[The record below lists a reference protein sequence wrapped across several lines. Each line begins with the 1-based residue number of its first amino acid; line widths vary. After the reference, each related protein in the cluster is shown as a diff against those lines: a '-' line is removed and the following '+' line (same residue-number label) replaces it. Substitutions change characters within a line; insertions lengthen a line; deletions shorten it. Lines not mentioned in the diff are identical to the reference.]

1 MAFRFKLDAV
11 LRFRESVER
20 TEEAVLHR
28 IVREIAEAQLELER
42 IDLRQA
48 QLREQRERDLAQ
60 TLPAVH
66 LLEIVEQEQQLNQIA
81 DGIRTRLQ
89 QLDIQRIRQ
98 MTVYRSAH
106 QDRQVLSELR
116 EQQQRSYGVEQR
128 RQEQKML
135 DDMFLSRWQDRGQDA
150 D

>member
-42 IDLRQA
+42 INLNQA
-48 QLREQRERDLAQ
+48 HLREQRERDLAQ

-66 LLEIVEQEQQLNQIA
+66 LLEIAEQEEQLNQIA
-81 DGIRTRLQ
+81 DGIRTKLQ
-89 QLDIQRIRQ
+89 QLDIQRVKQ
-98 MTVYRSAH
+98 MAIYQSAH

-135 DDMFLSRWQDRGQDA
+135 DDMFLARWKEA

>member
-42 IDLRQA
+42 INRKQA

-66 LLEIVEQEQQLNQIA
+66 LLEIAEQEEQLNQIA
-81 DGIRTRLQ
+81 DSIRTKLQ
-89 QLDIQRIRQ
+89 QLDIQRVKQ
-98 MTVYRSAH
+98 MAIYQSAH

-135 DDMFLSRWQDRGQDA
+135 DDMFLARWKEA

>member
-42 IDLRQA
+42 INLKQTH
-48 QLREQRERDLAQ
+48 LREQRERDLAQ

-66 LLEIVEQEQQLNQIA
+66 LLEIAEQEEQLNQIG
-81 DGIRTRLQ
+81 DGIRTKLQ
-89 QLDIQRIRQ
+89 QLDIQRVKQ
-98 MTVYRSAH
+98 MAIYQSAH

-135 DDMFLSRWQDRGQDA
+135 DDMFLARWKEA

>member
-28 IVREIAEAQLELER
+28 IVREIAEAQLELEQ

-48 QLREQRERDLAQ
+48 HLREQRERDLAQ

-66 LLEIVEQEQQLNQIA
+66 LLEIAEQEQRLNQIA
-81 DGIRTRLQ
+81 EGIRTKLL
-89 QLDIQRIRQ
+89 QLDIQRIKQ
-98 MTVYRSAH
+98 MAVYRSAH

-135 DDMFLSRWQDRGQDA
+135 DDMFLARWKDA